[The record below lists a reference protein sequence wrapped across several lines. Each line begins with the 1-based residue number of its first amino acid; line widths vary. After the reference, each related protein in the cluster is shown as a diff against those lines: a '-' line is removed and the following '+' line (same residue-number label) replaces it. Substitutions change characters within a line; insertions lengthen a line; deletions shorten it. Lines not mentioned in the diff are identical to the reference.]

1 MRVVMRDSVRAWQA
15 PPAAVWAVLVDPLSY
30 PLWLAGVKD
39 VLWADEDW
47 PQPDAGL
54 DYRFRWGPFTLR
66 GRATVL
72 EAQPSGHL
80 RLRWKRRLL
89 GDAIAEFTIAETTD
103 GCAVDFRE
111 TPRGLFVGL
120 SANPFAT
127 GVAAGY
133 NTASLARLRRL
144 VERQEPTT

>member
-1 MRVVMRDSVRAWQA
+1 
-15 PPAAVWAVLVDPLSY
+15 VDPVSY
-30 PLWLAGVKD
+30 PRWLAGIRD

-47 PQPDAGL
+47 PQPGAGL
-54 DYRFRWGPFTLR
+54 DYAFRWGPLTLR

-72 EAQPSGHL
+72 EAQSPGHL

-89 GDAIAEFTIAETTD
+89 GEAIAEFTIAKTAD
-103 GCAVDFRE
+103 GCVVDLAE
-111 TPRGLFVGL
+111 APRGLFAGL

-127 GVAAGY
+127 GLAGGH

-144 VERQEPTT
+144 VDEHRLPTT